1 MPKFLA
7 PATGITPPAADN
19 STNLATTSY
28 VQGNLAAIPGANYKP
43 TAAAATTGPLPAC
56 TYGNGAAGVG
66 ATLTGNAFGTLIVD
80 GYTAAPGEAILV
92 KNQSIGTYNGL
103 YTVAQIG
110 DGTSVFILT
119 RHPSMDASSKYV
131 GAVVA
136 VRNAGITNAGTLWYC
151 TNPSP
156 PTVGSSSIG
165 FAPLGAAPPA
175 DFVAS
180 GPSHAH
186 GLVPDPG
193 ATAGAQ
199 RFLREDATWQAPPVA
214 RVECRGRLT
223 LASGDPIGASGAGS
237 GGTIY
242 FTPFRGNL
250 IGLHDGS
257 AQWNLLAFPETSIAA
272 PAGNGVYDVFAYN
285 NAGTV
290 ALETTAWANLTTRA
304 TSLATQDGIY
314 VKSGATTRRYL
325 GSFFSTAGT
334 VYDTTTQRHLWN
346 YYNRAQKRMY
356 VRESTNWTYGVSST
370 WRQVRAN
377 PANQLAVV
385 CGVKEDC
392 NPIAASLF
400 GYASDYSYY
409 TANVGYDSVGTQIG
423 ETGFRAGGQPGLQ
436 GGSLATVNHMT
447 DIGFHT
453 YIWLEYVELSGTTAV
468 NFFAGGPGQDARFP
482 NGLQMQY

>member
-7 PATGITPPAADN
+7 PATGITPPASDN

-110 DGTSVFILT
+110 DGASVFILT

-165 FAPLGAAPPA
+165 FAALGAAPA

-193 ATAGAQ
+193 ATAGSQ
-199 RFLREDATWQAPPVA
+199 KFLREDATWAAPLIN
-214 RVECRGRLT
+214 RTFCCGRLT
-223 LASGDPIGASGAGS
+223 LTSGDPIEVSAT
-237 GGTIY
+237 GTTLY
-242 FTPFRGNL
+242 FTPFGSNL
-250 IGLHDGS
+250 IGLYDGS
-257 AQWNLLAFPETSIAA
+257 S
-272 PAGNGVYDVFAYN
+272 
-285 NAGTV
+285 
-290 ALETTAWANLTTRA
+290 
-304 TSLATQDGIY
+304 
-314 VKSGATTRRYL
+314 
-325 GSFFSTAGT
+325 
-334 VYDTTTQRHLWN
+334 
-346 YYNRAQKRMY
+346 
-356 VRESTNWTYGVSST
+356 
-370 WRQVRAN
+370 
-377 PANQLAVV
+377 
-385 CGVKEDC
+385 
-392 NPIAASLF
+392 
-400 GYASDYSYY
+400 
-409 TANVGYDSVGTQIG
+409 
-423 ETGFRAGGQPGLQ
+423 
-436 GGSLATVNHMT
+436 
-447 DIGFHT
+447 
-453 YIWLEYVELSGTTAV
+453 
-468 NFFAGGPGQDARFP
+468 
-482 NGLQMQY
+482 